1 VLNNRFAKLA
11 AYLTIVGT
19 ALLIPNTIATILGN
33 SVWVYGPENLILYL
47 VLMIGATLV
56 GSVFMWFWI
65 KGKGLLPKD
74 KEICPDA

>member
-1 VLNNRFAKLA
+1 LTVLNNRFAKLA

-33 SVWVYGPENLILYL
+33 AVWVYGPQQIWLYL
-47 VLMIGATLV
+47 LLMIGATLV

-65 KGKGLLPKD
+65 SRKGLLPKD
-74 KEICPDA
+74 QDDDL